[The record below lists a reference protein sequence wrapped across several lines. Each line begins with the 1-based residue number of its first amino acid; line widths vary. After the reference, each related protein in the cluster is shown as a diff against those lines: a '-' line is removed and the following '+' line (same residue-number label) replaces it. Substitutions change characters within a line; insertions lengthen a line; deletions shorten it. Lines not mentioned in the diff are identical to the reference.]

1 MIPGRLGER
10 KVCPRA
16 VGAPD
21 RDHRLL
27 DGADLED
34 GGARG
39 NPGERPF
46 CHRVAQD
53 GAAASS
59 IFGKIITHFRV
70 TLIRM
75 SVPMETLAEI

>member
-10 KVCPRA
+10 EVCPRA
-16 VGAPD
+16 VGATD

-53 GAAASS
+53 GVAANS
-59 IFGKIITHFRV
+59 ISGKVQTYFQNYFNPYEVTHGNV
-70 TLIRM
+70 G
-75 SVPMETLAEI
+75 